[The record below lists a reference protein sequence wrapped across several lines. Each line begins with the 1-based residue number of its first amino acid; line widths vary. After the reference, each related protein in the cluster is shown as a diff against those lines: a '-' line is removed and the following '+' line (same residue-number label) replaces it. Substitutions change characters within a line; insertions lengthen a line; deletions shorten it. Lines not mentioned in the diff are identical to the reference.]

1 MVRQGLIG
9 LCLLG
14 RGGVRPGLVRQGL
27 VRYGFFVNFFWLA
40 EVEYGVSWFLHGS
53 VLLGPVS

>member
-1 MVRQGLIG
+1 MV
-9 LCLLG
+9 
-14 RGGVRPGLVRQGL
+14 
-27 VRYGFFVNFFWLA
+27 FFVNFFWLA